1 MASFATE
8 VTDEPEDEIAELRSP
23 EETALLMSLE
33 DRPTLEADC
42 FAESATY
49 AYLDSVYGIFLI
61 TLDHT
66 NRV

>member
-1 MASFATE
+1 MQIF
-8 VTDEPEDEIAELRSP
+8 ELY
-23 EETALLMSLE
+23 
-33 DRPTLEADC
+33 
-42 FAESATY
+42 SATY

>member
-1 MASFATE
+1 MQR
-8 VTDEPEDEIAELRSP
+8 EPKA
-23 EETALLMSLE
+23 
-33 DRPTLEADC
+33 
-42 FAESATY
+42 SATY